1 VDVAFVSFLYPN
13 VDHTGGST
21 YTFNLC
27 KALAK
32 HVNLTAFVPDVG
44 DLRKISREVRYSPC
58 KVLGASLLTPST
70 FVVTAAQKLR
80 KMRFDIVHTH
90 CGAGIFLNKV
100 SVETFHHKPAFLD
113 ALPIKLC
120 LKKAKH
126 IIAVSLR
133 SKQELLQM
141 GFNEDKITI
150 VSNGIDHE
158 RFFPSPEARSLLK
171 KKLNLRDDN
180 PVIFCVPADGT
191 KRKNLPLMFKTVRHL
206 RENGKDPAL
215 LMVGNTNV
223 KKKVMRLARKFDVL
237 SNLRYIEDVSNDDMP
252 LYYSACDFLAHPS
265 LREGFGF
272 VLLEAVASGRPF
284 ISMNV
289 GVAPELAKEG
299 FGYVAETEQEFMEN
313 CSKMADKPLRFWERG
328 NRFVKENY
336 SWERCAKETI
346 NVYELILQSRN
357 RS

>member
-1 VDVAFVSFLYPN
+1 VINVDVAFISFLYPN

-32 HVNLTAFVPDVG
+32 RVNLTVFVPDVG
-44 DLRKISREVRYSPC
+44 EPQKTNREIRHSPC
-58 KVLGASLLTPST
+58 KVLNLNLLRPST
-70 FVVTAAQKLR
+70 FVVAAAQKLR
-80 KMRFDIVHTH
+80 KMRFNIIHSH
-90 CGAGIFLNKV
+90 CGSGLFLSKV
-100 SVETFHHKPAFLD
+100 SVETFHHKPSLLD
-113 ALPIKLC
+113 AFPQIVC

-141 GFNEDKITI
+141 GFDEDKITT

-158 RFFPSPEARSLLK
+158 RFFPNLKARALLK
-171 KKLNLRDDN
+171 QKLNLEEEN
-180 PVIFCVPADGT
+180 PIIFCVPADGT
-191 KRKNLPLMFKTVRHL
+191 KRKNLPLMLKTVKHL
-206 RENGKDPAL
+206 KEEGKDSIL
-215 LMVGNTNV
+215 LMVGSMNV
-223 KKKVMRLARKFDVL
+223 KMKVLRLARKFGVL
-237 SNLRYIEDVSNDDMP
+237 SSLRYIEGVSNDDMP

-284 ISMNV
+284 VSMDV
-289 GVAPELAKEG
+289 GVAQELANQG
-299 FGYVAETEQEFMEN
+299 FGYVTRTAQEFMEK
-313 CSKMADKPLRFWERG
+313 CLRMADKPLRVWERG

-346 NVYELILQSRN
+346 RVYESIL
-357 RS
+357 